1 MLPEEIYAEINIL
14 QSQIDENEKNFDI
27 ALQNPHQ
34 LELARNIYKIIKML
48 EGRLSELKIRI
59 KKKSD
64 PD

>member
-34 LELARNIYKIIKML
+34 LELARIIYRNIKMM
-48 EGRLSELKIRI
+48 ESRMAELKNLLN
-59 KKKSD
+59 K
-64 PD
+64 

>member
-34 LELARNIYKIIKML
+34 LELTRIIYNNIKML
-48 EGRLSELKIRI
+48 EGRLAELKNLLN
-59 KKKSD
+59 K
-64 PD
+64 